1 MRILLLLL
9 SFFFSAMACSATPT
23 DSLLE
28 VLKLEI
34 RNKAKYDDAKQQR
47 IRALSKAYASVS
59 PANYYQ
65 KYTLCDRLY
74 HEYRDFIF
82 DSAHVY
88 ADQLVH
94 LSLKTRSGCNQ
105 HESRIKLSS
114 IQLAWGMF
122 KEAFEGIDKIRPA
135 ELPDSLKVKYYELKS
150 VAYTSLALYNTNKFY
165 VTKSHT
171 ASIKALDSALMY
183 SKPDSYEYFRHTAE
197 KLNLYGRKKEA
208 IRYYQELLRE
218 HVMSTHQR
226 AMISHDLSNLT
237 RGSETI
243 ELIIKAAIYDI
254 RSSTK
259 ETLAIST
266 IGNLLLKQGRL
277 DDAEILLTEAL
288 SQAQFYGN
296 KLHSREIIAALTT
309 LKAQKLIN
317 SQTNKNR
324 SLTALIVILIPA
336 VASTLLMA
344 RNLYSRLKKV
354 KQRENVVKQQNKRLG
369 NINKKLLE
377 DAHIKEEYIGYFF
390 DVIAHY
396 ITRLEKI
403 KRGTERHVKAKNY
416 EEIVHLANE
425 IDIKHERHQLFYTFD
440 SVFLKL
446 FPNFISTFNTL
457 LNPED
462 QIWPKDHEVLNTS
475 LRIFA
480 LIRLGVKDNQKIAD
494 ILQSSV
500 STIYTY
506 KKRIKAKALVT
517 PEEFESRIMEI
528 QFVQAIPF
536 ETEDAISH
544 L

>member
-1 MRILLLLL
+1 MLFLLFIC
-9 SFFFSAMACSATPT
+9 SIAHSAAPT
-23 DSLLE
+23 DSLLNL
-28 VLKLEI
+28 LKLEI
-34 RNKAKYDDAKQQR
+34 RNKAKYDNVKLKR
-47 IRALSKAYASVS
+47 IKALKEAYAQTPLNKYS
-59 PANYYQ
+59 Q
-65 KYTLCDRLY
+65 KYVLCDQLY
-74 HEYRDFIF
+74 HEYKDFIF

-94 LSLKTRSGCNQ
+94 LSLQTRSGCKQ

-122 KEAFEGIDKIRPA
+122 KEAFEGIDEIRPA

-150 VAYTSLALYNTNKFY
+150 VAYTSLTLYNTNKFY

-183 SKPDSYEYFRHTAE
+183 SKPDSYEYLRHTAE

-208 IRYYQELLRE
+208 IHYYKELLKE

-237 RGSETI
+237 NGSETI

-317 SQTNKNR
+317 SQTHKNR

-416 EEIVHLANE
+416 EEIIHLANE

-517 PEEFESRIMEI
+517 PDEFETKIMEI